1 MKQLVEKC
9 YFSTAEPLAVQ
20 NYLKGDFM
28 KQLGL
33 YIHVP
38 FCEKKCPYCDF
49 YSVSAAQDVLDK
61 YTEKICRVLENYSEN
76 SHFSFDT
83 AYFGGGTPSLI
94 GSENLV
100 KIMDVARNYLKSS
113 TNEVTLEINPT
124 TLPVLDFNRLREG
137 GFNRLSIGLQSA
149 VDNELNLL
157 GRRHSVKDVE
167 NAINLAKKAGFLN
180 ISLDLMVATPGQT
193 INSLKRSI
201 DFCISQEVQHISAY
215 LLKIEKETQFFEN
228 KSNLQLKNED
238 EEADMYLF
246 LVSELQ
252 KNGFKQYEISNF
264 AKEGCESQHNL
275 KYWNSQEYLGIGPS
289 AHSFIDGKRFFY
301 PRSIKDFLSG
311 NLDAVEDGI
320 GGTAEEYAMLKLR
333 LCEGI
338 SNIEFK
344 NRFGVN
350 IPEAYLK
357 RAKDFQ
363 KHGLTVVNYRGICFT
378 PKGFL
383 LSNELIS
390 RIIL

>member
-1 MKQLVEKC
+1 MYLI
-9 YFSTAEPLAVQ
+9 ST
-20 NYLKGDFM
+20 LKKF
-28 KQLGL
+28 
-33 YIHVP
+33 
-38 FCEKKCPYCDF
+38 
-49 YSVSAAQDVLDK
+49 A
-61 YTEKICRVLENYSEN
+61 RVLENYSEN

-215 LLKIEKETQFFEN
+215 LLKIEKETQFFEI

-252 KNGFKQYEISNF
+252 KMDLSSTKYQILLKKG
-264 AKEGCESQHNL
+264 AK
-275 KYWNSQEYLGIGPS
+275 
-289 AHSFIDGKRFFY
+289 A
-301 PRSIKDFLSG
+301 
-311 NLDAVEDGI
+311 
-320 GGTAEEYAMLKLR
+320 
-333 LCEGI
+333 
-338 SNIEFK
+338 NI
-344 NRFGVN
+344 
-350 IPEAYLK
+350 I
-357 RAKDFQ
+357 
-363 KHGLTVVNYRGICFT
+363 
-378 PKGFL
+378 
-383 LSNELIS
+383 
-390 RIIL
+390 

>member
-1 MKQLVEKC
+1 
-9 YFSTAEPLAVQ
+9 
-20 NYLKGDFM
+20 M

-275 KYWNSQEYLGIGPS
+275 KYWNSQEYLGVGPS

-301 PRSIKDFLSG
+301 PRSLKDFLSG
-311 NLDAVEDGI
+311 NLSAIEDGI
-320 GGTAEEYAMLKLR
+320 GGTIEEYAMLKLR
-333 LCEGI
+333 LCEGL
-338 SNIEFK
+338 NNAEFK
-344 NRFGVN
+344 ASFGVD
-350 IPEAYLK
+350 IPENYFK
-357 RAKDFQ
+357 RAEDFQ
-363 KHGLTVVNYRGICFT
+363 KYGLTVVNDESVCFT

>member
-320 GGTAEEYAMLKLR
+320 GGAAEEYAMLKLR

-363 KHGLTVVNYRGICFT
+363 KHGLTVVNDRGICFT

>member
-1 MKQLVEKC
+1 M
-9 YFSTAEPLAVQ
+9 
-20 NYLKGDFM
+20 
-28 KQLGL
+28 
-33 YIHVP
+33 
-38 FCEKKCPYCDF
+38 
-49 YSVSAAQDVLDK
+49 SAAQDVLDK

-363 KHGLTVVNYRGICFT
+363 KHGLTVVNDRGICFT